1 MDSSPFLTN
10 SRGGIG
16 FSSTDLISELFFTFC
31 LPIILFIFLLK
42 VFYDSRQRKKRL
54 RRIIQNIPDKDDFT
68 DVKDLEENSSSDVSI
83 IWLILVYGPLLWGV
97 VIFALEF
104 FS

>member
-1 MDSSPFLTN
+1 MDSSPFLTD

-16 FSSTDLISELFFTFC
+16 FSSTDLISEFFFTFC

-42 VFYDSRQRKKRL
+42 VYYDSRQRKKRL
-54 RRIIQNIPDKDDFT
+54 QRIIQNKPGKDGFT
-68 DVKDLEENSSSDVSI
+68 DVKDSKENSDSYVSI
-83 IWLILVYGPLLWGV
+83 IWLILIYGTLLWGV

-104 FS
+104 LS

>member
-1 MDSSPFLTN
+1 MDSSPFLTD

-16 FSSTDLISELFFTFC
+16 FSSTDLISEFFFTFC

-42 VFYDSRQRKKRL
+42 VYHDSRQRKKRL
-54 RRIIQNIPDKDDFT
+54 RRIIQNMPGKDDFT
-68 DVKDLEENSSSDVSI
+68 DVKDSEGNSDSDVSI